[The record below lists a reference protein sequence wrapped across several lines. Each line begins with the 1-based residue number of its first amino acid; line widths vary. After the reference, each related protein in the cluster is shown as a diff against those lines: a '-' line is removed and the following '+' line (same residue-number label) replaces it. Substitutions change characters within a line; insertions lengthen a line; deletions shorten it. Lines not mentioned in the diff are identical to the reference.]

1 MKRYDVVIN
10 DDRLVHEIDETALAH
25 KMKSEDLIVLLM
37 QKAMAPWSKEVKKLE
52 DGGTLTPT

>member
-10 DDRLVHEIDETALAH
+10 DNRLVHEIDETALTH
-25 KMKSEDLIVLLM
+25 KMKPEDLIVLLM

-52 DGGTLTPT
+52 DGEL